1 MRLAGVE
8 DIGGEAML
16 EIRSTESW
24 MLPLV
29 GISLFL
35 GLVVLIIAALATRDW
50 RLLIPAFG
58 CYVLIAAK

>member
-1 MRLAGVE
+1 M
-8 DIGGEAML
+8 
-16 EIRSTESW
+16 IRESW
-24 MLPLV
+24 LLPFA

-35 GLVVLIIAALATRDW
+35 GCSVFIIAALATRDW